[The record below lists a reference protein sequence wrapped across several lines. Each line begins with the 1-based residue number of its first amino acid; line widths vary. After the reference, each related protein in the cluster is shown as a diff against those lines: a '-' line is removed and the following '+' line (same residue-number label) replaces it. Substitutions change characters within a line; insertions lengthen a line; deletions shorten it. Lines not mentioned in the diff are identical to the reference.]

1 MVFDNKSK
9 SALNKL
15 IVLYILDKIEI
26 SITNAQITNIIL
38 ENNIIN
44 YFSLQESIAELEK
57 SDLIKLEEN
66 QGQHTYQ
73 ISEAGQRTVAL
84 FMNKIPKSNKTL
96 INDYILKNK
105 DRIKKESEIFADFTK
120 NNENEYV
127 VNLKVVEND
136 IILIDLKLNVVSAKQ
151 ARLICDKWNSSSS
164 KIYGQIMDS
173 LIN

>member
-1 MVFDNKSK
+1 MFDDKSK

-26 SITNAQITNIIL
+26 PLTNTQITNIIL

-44 YFSLQESIAELEK
+44 YFSLQECVAELEK
-57 SDLIKLEEN
+57 SDLVKLEES
-66 QGQHTYQ
+66 QGKLTYQ
-73 ISEAGQRTVAL
+73 ISEAGQRAVSMFL
-84 FMNKIPKSNKTL
+84 NKISKSKITL
-96 INDYILKNK
+96 MNDYIKKNK
-105 DRIKKESEIFADFTK
+105 DSIKKESEVFADFYK

-127 VNLKVVEND
+127 VNLKVIENE

-151 ARLICDKWNSSSS
+151 ARLICDKWNNSSS